1 MPPEVINEQP
11 HIPSSDLWC
20 LGILIYELCS
30 GVPPFTGKTN
40 PEIFYNIKNFK
51 MKKYPDYFSKEVK
64 DLIGKLMKQSP
75 KDRITIQEV
84 KNHPWL
90 IKYSKQKY

>member
-1 MPPEVINEQP
+1 MDEVYIKGVIELELLFVEHLIPPKVINEQP

-30 GVPPFTGKTN
+30 GVQPFTAKTN
-40 PEIFYNIKNFK
+40 SEIFNNIKNCK

-64 DLIGKLMKQSP
+64 DLIGKL
-75 KDRITIQEV
+75 V
-84 KNHPWL
+84 K
-90 IKYSKQKY
+90 